1 MNRSKTARY
10 AMFGMLYFAQGAILS
25 YFTALNSLYLLSFNI
40 SMSQIGLMGTIAM
53 IPFVIKIFLGM
64 LSDKVNF
71 FHLGYRRPYII
82 IGLLVQSLCLFI
94 VPFIN
99 PATHFGLF
107 ALTAFILMTG
117 MALYDTCTDGLALDT
132 TPKEEEGAIQGFM
145 VGGRA
150 LGVVIIS
157 AIIGIVAER
166 SSWTTAFNSLAVLTL
181 LPLPLVLMAR
191 ETERSAERKF
201 EWKAFS
207 AFTHPSVISLALL
220 GALYSLITNAANQ
233 IVNPFLQAEFDI
245 SLSSAGFFTTIWG
258 VGVILGSLTGGRL
271 IDRIGQRRAVHW
283 AIGISIGSIAL
294 LALIFNPT
302 MAWPL
307 VAAFGLAF
315 GYYETVYFA
324 ISMNKSDPRIAA
336 SMFSILMAIA
346 NIGTGIG
353 LSLSGSLVD
362 ALNYRWTFFIIAG
375 LNLLALPL
383 LGLIFKPG
391 EDRSASESPS
401 PAHTTE

>member
-1 MNRSKTARY
+1 MNRSRIARY
-10 AMFGMLYFAQGAILS
+10 SMFGLLYFAQGAILS

-64 LSDKVNF
+64 LSDKVNLF
-71 FHLGYRRPYII
+71 KLGYRRPYII
-82 IGLLVQSLCLFI
+82 IGLLVQAICLLV
-94 VPFIN
+94 VPTIN
-99 PATHFGLF
+99 PGTHFWLF
-107 ALTAFILMTG
+107 AVTAFILMTG

-132 TPKEEEGAIQGFM
+132 TPKEEEGTIQGFM

-157 AIIGIVAER
+157 SIIGIIVEQ
-166 SSWTTAFNSLAVLTL
+166 SSWTIAFYSLAALTL
-181 LPLPLVLMAR
+181 IPLPLVLSTKEADR
-191 ETERSAERKF
+191 PAERAF

-207 AFTHPSVISLALL
+207 AFTRPSIITLALL

-233 IVNPFLQAEFDI
+233 IVNPFLQSEFNI
-245 SLSSAGFFTTIWG
+245 SLSTAGFFTTIWG
-258 VGVILGSLTGGRL
+258 VGVVLGSITGGRL
-271 IDRIGQRRAVHW
+271 TDRIGQRRAVLL
-283 AIGISIGSIAL
+283 AIGISIISIGL
-294 LALIFNPT
+294 LAFIATPL
-302 MAWPL
+302 MAWLL

-346 NIGTGIG
+346 NLGTGVG
-353 LSLSGSLVD
+353 LAMSGSLVD
-362 ALNYRWTFFIIAG
+362 AIGYRWTFAAIAA
-375 LNLLALPL
+375 LNLLAFPL
-383 LGLIFKPG
+383 LSAIFKPA
-391 EDRSASESPS
+391 EQTEAHNTASSPIS
-401 PAHTTE
+401 TN